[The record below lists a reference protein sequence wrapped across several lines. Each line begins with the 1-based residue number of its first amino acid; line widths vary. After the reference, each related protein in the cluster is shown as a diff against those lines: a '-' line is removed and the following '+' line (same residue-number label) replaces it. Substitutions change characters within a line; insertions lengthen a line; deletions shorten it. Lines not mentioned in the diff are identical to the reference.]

1 MWSTGSAS
9 EVIPPLPQ
17 QETAICRDETA
28 LEDEPIGSTGNNEES
43 SEVSA
48 EQLLFVVGIFLNRL
62 NLMSFCHAMC
72 KKKEKNKY

>member
-1 MWSTGSAS
+1 LWSTGSAS

-48 EQLLFVVGIFLNRL
+48 EQLLLL
-62 NLMSFCHAMC
+62 
-72 KKKEKNKY
+72 